1 MSLVSTSF
9 TCFVFVLVMTRAGG
23 TLAANI
29 GPLDN
34 YKWGRG
40 QVSYNLTSDDT
51 LIHMAISLQQVLTWV
66 KVCQNSAVLIKELT
80 SHVPM

>member
-1 MSLVSTSF
+1 MTLVS

-40 QVSYNLTSDDT
+40 QVRYNLTSDDT
-51 LIHMAISLQQVLTWV
+51 LIHMAISLQEVLTWV

>member
-1 MSLVSTSF
+1 MTLVST
-9 TCFVFVLVMTRAGG
+9 CFVIVLVMTRAGG

-51 LIHMAISLQQVLTWV
+51 LIHMAISLQQVLTWA

>member
-1 MSLVSTSF
+1 MTLVS

-51 LIHMAISLQQVLTWV
+51 LIHMAISLQEVLTWV

>member
-1 MSLVSTSF
+1 MTLVS

>member
-1 MSLVSTSF
+1 MTLVS

-51 LIHMAISLQQVLTWV
+51 LIHMAISLQQILTWV